1 MGLFLRA
8 PSHSA
13 PAEHETFLV
22 VDDLLRIRA
31 VSRGAERLLGMHETQ
46 LIDSH
51 VGEVLVPAEATPE
64 GSARLAVLVARVASG
79 AERGDRAHPIAVRP
93 RDTYGVRY
101 AARIGPCSPDSAA
114 LIVLG
119 DPL

>member
-1 MGLFLRA
+1 MGLLLRA

-31 VSRGAERLLGMHETQ
+31 VSRGAERLLGIHETH
-46 LIDSH
+46 LIDSQI
-51 VGEVLVPAEATPE
+51 GEVLAPAEATPD
-64 GSARLAVLVARVASG
+64 GSARLAALVARVASRAAPHEG
-79 AERGDRAHPIAVRP
+79 AQMIAVRP
-93 RDTYGVRY
+93 RDTFGVRY
-101 AARIGPCSPDSAA
+101 AARIGPCAPEPAV

-119 DPL
+119 ERL